1 MAGWQEE
8 LAELLQRL
16 GVTQEE
22 PQTKARA
29 SGKPTRSSACRRPRS
44 GRSFKHL
51 ADAFL
56 TEGPTG
62 DESEASATLPDL
74 EAMRREVENIVR
86 QVVQLMQ
93 NGDLD
98 PSFKEDVM
106 AVLHELRR
114 RPEHPQPNSSNP
126 RAYVESVSAMLHF
139 CRLVLLLS
147 ETALEDQ

>member
-8 LAELLQRL
+8 LDELLQRL

-29 SGKPTRSSACRRPRS
+29 SSKPTRSNARRRPRP
-44 GRSFKHL
+44 GKSFKHL

-56 TEGPTG
+56 TENPTS
-62 DESEASATLPDL
+62 DEADINAWMADL
-74 EAMRREVENIVR
+74 DAMRREVEDIVR
-86 QVVQLMQ
+86 QVIQVMQ

-106 AVLHELRR
+106 VVLHELRR
-114 RPEHPQPNSSNP
+114 PAISQQPSSSP
-126 RAYVESVSAMLHF
+126 RAYLETVSAMLHF